1 MTASLARRLVSRAG
15 LWRRAVRSRPLHVLN
30 PFNGETVAHI
40 AEASDAAVAETVTRA
55 REVQKG
61 WRKAPLEERVAVLN
75 NFSELLQTECDLL
88 ARTLTSQTGKPIS
101 QARAE
106 VMATRQ
112 RIGYYVQ
119 HASEVLCTREA
130 IPEAANKSVA
140 EQVRYEPLG
149 VVANVSA
156 WNYPFFTSANVF
168 AAALVTGSAV
178 IFKPSEYAAVTG
190 EQITQLMVEAGLPS
204 PHLMALCQ
212 GGPSTGQ
219 ALVQQKLDGVFF
231 TGSNKVG
238 QAIAQAAAPRLTRIQ
253 LELGGKD
260 PAYVRHDADP
270 TQAAT
275 SLADGAFYNSG
286 QSCCSVERIYVHR
299 DIAAPFIERFVEVVN
314 AFKIGDPTD
323 ESTYI
328 GPITRPQHLAFL
340 ESQVQDAL
348 SKGAEI
354 KLQRELPA
362 NCFYKDA
369 KGSLSS
375 GYFPPT
381 VLTGVN
387 HSMGVMKDESFGPV
401 IGIQVVDSDEEALQL
416 LDDTTYGLTAGVYT
430 RDQAA
435 AIRILEEL
443 EVGTGYWNCCD
454 RVVARVPWSGRRSS
468 GVGSTLGI
476 EGLRSFVLPKAFH
489 LVRAKP

>member
-1 MTASLARRLVSRAG
+1 MAVSPGVLV
-15 LWRRAVRSRPLHVLN
+15 L
-30 PFNGETVAHI
+30 TC
-40 AEASDAAVAETVTRA
+40 VT
-55 REVQKG
+55 Q
-61 WRKAPLEERVAVLN
+61 
-75 NFSELLQTECDLL
+75 
-88 ARTLTSQTGKPIS
+88 
-101 QARAE
+101 
-106 VMATRQ
+106 
-112 RIGYYVQ
+112 
-119 HASEVLCTREA
+119 
-130 IPEAANKSVA
+130 
-140 EQVRYEPLG
+140 
-149 VVANVSA
+149 
-156 WNYPFFTSANVF
+156 
-168 AAALVTGSAV
+168 
-178 IFKPSEYAAVTG
+178 
-190 EQITQLMVEAGLPS
+190 
-204 PHLMALCQ
+204 
-212 GGPSTGQ
+212 
-219 ALVQQKLDGVFF
+219 
-231 TGSNKVG
+231 
-238 QAIAQAAAPRLTRIQ
+238 
-253 LELGGKD
+253 
-260 PAYVRHDADP
+260 
-270 TQAAT
+270 
-275 SLADGAFYNSG
+275 
-286 QSCCSVERIYVHR
+286 
-299 DIAAPFIERFVEVVN
+299 VVN

-435 AIRILEEL
+435 AMYVHDAGESLPFRRILEEL